1 MDKRTLDAIM
11 RLYNG
16 SQEARTKDYIKY
28 MNPNDRINIMYEA
41 KPDYYYIDNTD
52 YLKQLANNDKKM
64 LEYINNILGR

>member
-1 MDKRTLDAIM
+1 M

-16 SQEARTKDYIKY
+16 NQEARNKDYLKY
-28 MNPNDRINIMYEA
+28 MNPDDRANIMYEA